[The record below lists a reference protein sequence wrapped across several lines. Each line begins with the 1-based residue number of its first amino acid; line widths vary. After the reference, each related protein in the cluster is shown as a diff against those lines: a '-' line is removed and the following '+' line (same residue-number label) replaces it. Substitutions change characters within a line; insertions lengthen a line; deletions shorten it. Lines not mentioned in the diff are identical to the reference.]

1 MRFSF
6 FKLPKAKAFDYK
18 PMYYDPVK
26 EAAKNAEKLKEANKD
41 ANEADVIKARLKSEM
56 DEKWA
61 IGRHKGNHA
70 RGFINSKNILI
81 YIAIALLL
89 LYFIFG

>member
-1 MRFSF
+1 MRLSF

-26 EAAKNAEKLKEANKD
+26 DAEKNASIHQDGSDADKL
-41 ANEADVIKARLKSEM
+41 KARLKTEM
-56 DEKWA
+56 DDKWA
-61 IGRHKGNHA
+61 IGRHKGNQA
-70 RGFINSKNILI
+70 RGFINSKNLLI
-81 YIAIALLL
+81 YLAIALLL